1 MSEWI
6 KTNSKGIRYKEHKTR
21 KHGMKFD
28 RYFEARFQV
37 DGKMK
42 SRGLGWA
49 SEGWTLEKAVAERL
63 RLTDLAKK
71 EGVMLT
77 QKEERDIQNQ
87 AREAEEKARLE
98 KEQENISMESVWEK
112 YLSYS
117 MTNKTK
123 SSWQTEAGYFKNWI
137 QPVIGLKPMKDVRP
151 LDLERIKK
159 NMLQA
164 DKAQRTVQYVL
175 AVIRQIYNY
184 ANDHQLYNGD
194 NPSTKV
200 KRPKFDNRRSEFF
213 SEEQAI
219 ALLKNLSLRSSDL
232 HDMALLSLRCGLRA
246 GEIFGL
252 IWQDISLERET
263 ITIRDPKNNRN
274 RTVPMMTPDV
284 TELFRR
290 RKEASTNIFIFPDRN
305 GGRKKEVSNV
315 FEKVIKELG
324 FNDGVGDRRHKLTFH
339 SLRHTCASWLVMK
352 GVPLYTVKE
361 ILGHRSITMTER
373 YSHLAPDAFEGAKKA
388 MAVINL

>member
-6 KTNSKGIRYKEHKTR
+6 KTNSKGIRYKEHKSR

-63 RLTDLAKK
+63 RLTELAKR

-77 QKEERDIQNQ
+77 QKEEREIQNQ
-87 AREAEEKARLE
+87 AREADEKARIE
-98 KEQENISMESVWEK
+98 KEQENISIDSVWEK

-123 SSWQTEAGYFKNWI
+123 SSWQTESGYYKNWI

-184 ANDHQLYNGD
+184 ATDHHLYNGD

-213 SEEQAI
+213 SEEQAV

-252 IWQDISLERET
+252 VWQDISLERET

-284 TELFRR
+284 TELFSR
-290 RKEASTNIFIFPDRN
+290 RKETSSNNLIFPDKN
-305 GGRKKEVSNV
+305 GGKRKEVSNL
-315 FEKVIKELG
+315 FERVIKELG
-324 FNDGVGDRRHKLTFH
+324 YNDGVGDRRHKLTFH

-373 YSHLAPDAFEGAKKA
+373 YSHLTPDAFEGAKKA
-388 MAVINL
+388 MSVINL

>member
-63 RLTDLAKK
+63 RLTELAKK
-71 EGVMLT
+71 EGLMLS
-77 QKEERDIQNQ
+77 QKEERGILLQIK
-87 AREAEEKARLE
+87 EAEENAKLE
-98 KEQENISMESVWEK
+98 KELENISVNSVWEK

-137 QPVIGLKPMKDVRP
+137 QPVIGHKPMKDVRP

-159 NMLQA
+159 NLINA
-164 DKAQRTVQYVL
+164 DKALRTIQYVL
-175 AVIRQIYNY
+175 AVTRQLFNY
-184 ANDHQLYNGD
+184 ASDHSFFIGD
-194 NPSTKV
+194 NPLHKI
-200 KRPKFDNRRSEFF
+200 KKPKFDNRRSEFF
-213 SEEQAI
+213 SEEQAGI
-219 ALLKNLSLRSSDL
+219 LLKMLSSRSIDIY
-232 HDMALLSLRCGLRA
+232 DMVLISLRCGLRA

-252 IWQDISLERET
+252 TWQDISIERES
-263 ITIRDPKNNRN
+263 ITIRDAKNNRN
-274 RTVPMMTPDV
+274 RTVPMMTIDIV
-284 TELFRR
+284 ELFRR
-290 RKEASTNIFIFPDRN
+290 RKMSQANVLVFPDKN
-305 GGRKKEVSNV
+305 GGKRKEISNL
-315 FEKVIKELG
+315 FDRVIKELG
-324 FNDGVGDRRHKLTFH
+324 FNEGVGDRRQKLTFH

-373 YSHLAPDAFEGAKKA
+373 YSHLTPDAFEGAKKA